1 MKASR
6 IVIIWRYPGF
16 FKVGDFEVS
25 RIVISCRY
33 PGSFIDWRFP
43 GFYKLEVTK
52 TFINWRYPGFLQF
65 GGIKELETQMILTKW
80 RFPV

>member
-16 FKVGDFEVS
+16 FKVRGFEVS

-33 PGSFIDWRFP
+33 PGSFIKGDFQN
-43 GFYKLEVTK
+43 
-52 TFINWRYPGFLQF
+52 FISWRYPRL
-65 GGIKELETQMILTKW
+65 L
-80 RFPV
+80 